1 MASPASGFPA
11 YAIRHSPEAV
21 KSRKV
26 LPQELLPVLF
36 EIIDMLAENPDA
48 RPDRTKDVSR
58 NGQVRL
64 YVHPRPALEVTYE
77 IDRDEHTLYLL
88 HFVAPRVPVAKPV
101 FVSYSHVDADWLVK
115 LSKFLRPLEEQELVR
130 VWDDRA
136 ILAGADWRKE
146 IRQSLESARVALF
159 LVTQDFLASEFI
171 RDQEVPPLLDK
182 AESEG
187 CQILWIAVKS
197 STVKESRIARYQAL
211 NSPEQPLEM
220 LSEAEQNRVF
230 VQIFD
235 RMKKAVQAS

>member
-1 MASPASGFPA
+1 
-11 YAIRHSPEAV
+11 
-21 KSRKV
+21 
-26 LPQELLPVLF
+26 
-36 EIIDMLAENPDA
+36 
-48 RPDRTKDVSR
+48 
-58 NGQVRL
+58 
-64 YVHPRPALEVTYE
+64 
-77 IDRDEHTLYLL
+77 
-88 HFVAPRVPVAKPV
+88 
-101 FVSYSHVDADWLVK
+101 VDADWLVK